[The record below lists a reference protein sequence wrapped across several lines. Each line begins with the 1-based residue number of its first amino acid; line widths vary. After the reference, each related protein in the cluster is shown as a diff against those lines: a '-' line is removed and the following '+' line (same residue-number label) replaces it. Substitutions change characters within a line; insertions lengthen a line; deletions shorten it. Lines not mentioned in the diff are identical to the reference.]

1 MIEKTALTLAER
13 WVKLPQKAKNGDW
26 VVKWL
31 DRTTIRKESFVTL
44 NDANTFYYTKITQ
57 LKENILNNGKS
68 KGMVK

>member
-1 MIEKTALTLAER
+1 MKERKALSLAEQ
-13 WVKLPQKAKNGDW
+13 WVNLPQKANNGDW

>member
-1 MIEKTALTLAER
+1 MKERMALSLAER
-13 WVKLPQKAKNGDW
+13 WVNLPQKAINGDW